1 MSFLSYIKCLF
12 SEIYVLLVGIILF
25 FQFDEQEQT
34 MTTTICSSK
43 SVTLCS
49 NESLLLYS
57 FAQSKGK
64 ERQSTTTSRG
74 TQKST
79 FHGLGGLGEGVGQ
92 GSGHGGGCGYGQ
104 ECEPR

>member
-1 MSFLSYIKCLF
+1 M
-12 SEIYVLLVGIILF
+12 
-25 FQFDEQEQT
+25 
-34 MTTTICSSK
+34 
-43 SVTLCS
+43 TLCS

-57 FAQSKGK
+57 LAQSKGK

-104 ECEPR
+104 ECRPRWGHGISMANGDRVPYKTV